1 MPLINVHKSY
11 FSITNDLVIES
22 LLQTLNLILAEKLKR
37 DLDKAFG
44 HPWHVVVGESYS
56 FDIEYDSEFFHYF
69 FYGPIAV
76 LAFKV
81 CNW

>member
-1 MPLINVHKSY
+1 MNYNYST
-11 FSITNDLVIES
+11 SIKF
-22 LLQTLNLILAEKLKR
+22 ILAEKLKR

-81 CNW
+81 GNCIRKLISKV

>member
-1 MPLINVHKSY
+1 MAHIS
-11 FSITNDLVIES
+11 
-22 LLQTLNLILAEKLKR
+22 AENLKR
-37 DLDKAFG
+37 NLDKAFG
-44 HPWHVVVGESYS
+44 HPWHVIVGESYS

-81 CNW
+81 CEKLSYNRKVSKFKKEYLK